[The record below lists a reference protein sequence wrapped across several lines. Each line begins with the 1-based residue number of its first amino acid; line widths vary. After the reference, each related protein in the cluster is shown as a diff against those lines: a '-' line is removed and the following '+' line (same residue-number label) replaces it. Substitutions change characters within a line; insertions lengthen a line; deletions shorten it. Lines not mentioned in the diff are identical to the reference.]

1 MLELSGELATGF
13 CGAKPV
19 DHVNGGGKEN
29 AMAAQAGCIA
39 QRDGQVAFSG
49 SCRAGKDNVGAGVD
63 EVQLQE
69 VFDLHAVDLGGPV
82 PIPSG
87 HGFSDREAGV
97 MDAALD
103 AAVMAQGDF
112 TGDEFLKVLEVT
124 AAVASGLFGGLNGIF
139 EYVSQTQAAEVVLE
153 SGVWRSGRG
162 VRRRFF

>member
-19 DHVNGGGKEN
+19 DDINGGGKEN

-63 EVQLQE
+63 EVQLQK
-69 VFDLHAVDLGGPV
+69 VVDLHAVDLGGPV

-87 HGFSDREAGV
+87 HSFSDREAGV
-97 MDAALD
+97 M
-103 AAVMAQGDF
+103 
-112 TGDEFLKVLEVT
+112 VT
-124 AAVASGLFGGLNGIF
+124 AAVASGLFGGLYMTPRTEG
-139 EYVSQTQAAEVVLE
+139 
-153 SGVWRSGRG
+153 
-162 VRRRFF
+162 